1 MTGSGPEAKIRVLI
15 VDDNAETREQIK
27 KLLMFEPDIE
37 VVGTAGTGIEG
48 LELAKETQPNVIL
61 MDINMPD
68 MDGISATEKI
78 AMAVPTAAV
87 VMMSVQSEAAYIR
100 QAMLAGANEFLI
112 KPVPG
117 DELYS
122 TLRRVHERKR
132 TMISTLPVMPAVG
145 AERTVTA
152 GKGLRITDK
161 RLGHIIVVYSP
172 KGGAGC
178 TTIATNLAAGL
189 MREGTKVLIVDAK
202 GQFGDV
208 GVFLNLKSPTT
219 IADLCESV
227 DDLDME
233 LVENV
238 LVTHDS
244 GLRVLLAP
252 EPEPSAFANK
262 LGPRAVRQVIA
273 KIADSYDFVVVD
285 THSTIDDTNFELFDL
300 ASRIVLVCPPTLTG
314 VRSVRAVLR
323 LFDELDLPPDK
334 TLLVINQALRDRGR
348 GIRVTI
354 DTELIEKNL
363 KMKALAEIPQEERI
377 VLHAINRGVPVIAI
391 SKERDRSPIK
401 EMLDL
406 AEAIRHNLIG
416 KDEAE
421 ESATQ
426 AKQQSSGFSL
436 FRRH

>member
-1 MTGSGPEAKIRVLI
+1 MIGSSPEAKISVLI

-27 KLLMFEPDIE
+27 KLLMFEPDID
-37 VVGTAGTGIEG
+37 VVGTAGTGIEA

-68 MDGISATEKI
+68 MNGISATEKI

-87 VMMSVQSEAAYIR
+87 VMMSVQSEADYLR
-100 QAMLAGANEFLI
+100 QAMLAGANDFLT
-112 KPVPG
+112 KPISG
-117 DELYS
+117 DDLYS

-132 TMISTLPVMPAVG
+132 VMIATLPAMPAAG
-145 AERTVTA
+145 ERVAAA
-152 GKGLRITDK
+152 GKGLHVSDK
-161 RLGHIIVVYSP
+161 RLGYIVVVYSP

-189 MREGTKVLIVDAK
+189 MREGTKVLLVDAK
-202 GQFGDV
+202 GPFGDV
-208 GVFLNLKSPTT
+208 GVFLNLKSPST

-227 DDLDME
+227 EDMDME

-238 LVTHDS
+238 LITHDS

-252 EPEPSAFANK
+252 EPEPSAFGQPLSAQ
-262 LGPRAVRQVIA
+262 AVRQVIA
-273 KIADSYDFVVVD
+273 KIADSFDFVIVD
-285 THSTIDDTNFELFDL
+285 THCAVDDTNFELFDL
-300 ASRIVLVCPPTLTG
+300 ASRILLVCPPILTG

-323 LFDELDLPPDK
+323 LFDELSFPPDK
-334 TLLVINQALRDRGR
+334 TLLVINQVLHDRGR
-348 GIRVTI
+348 GSRVTI

-363 KMKALAEIPQEERI
+363 KVKALAEIPQEENI

-391 SKERDRSPIK
+391 SKERERSPIRELL
-401 EMLDL
+401 EM
-406 AEAIRHNLIG
+406 AEAVRHNLLG
-416 KDEAE
+416 KDETE
-421 ESATQ
+421 ESAAQ
-426 AKQQSSGFSL
+426 PRQQSGFSL